1 MTTAVSIERVVSAID
16 GECRELISRHNDV
29 DFSAEQNYAVQLLY
43 ANEWALKIACDN
55 PVSVQNALRNASAIG
70 ISLNPAN
77 KHAYLVPRR
86 AGKNG
91 YGICLDISY
100 MGLMH
105 LAMSTGSIEFG
116 QAKLV
121 YANDNYI
128 NTGIDKPPTHEYKAF
143 GDRGDIVGAYCVAR
157 TSTGAY
163 LTEEMSIQ
171 QIHDIRARSESF
183 KKNAGPWVSD
193 HDEMCRKT
201 VVKRASKY
209 WPKVD
214 RLNSAIEYLNT
225 EGEEGISF
233 NHQKQGDQKPEI
245 IINPIDSIKASLER
259 QGKAMQSFLE
269 WASKMVKREVKAIDD
284 LSDAELQGFARKLE
298 AMK

>member
-1 MTTAVSIERVVSAID
+1 MSNQLTIENVVSSVEQ
-16 GECRELISRHNDV
+16 ECTKLIARHNDV
-29 DFSAEQNYAVQLLY
+29 DFGAEANYAMQLLY
-43 ANEWALKIACDN
+43 ANDFALKIALGN
-55 PVSVQNALRNASAIG
+55 PISVQNALRNASAIG

-77 KHAYLVPRR
+77 KHAYLVPRK
-86 AGKNG
+86 GN
-91 YGICLDISY
+91 ICLDISY
-100 MGLMH
+100 MGLLH

-121 YANDNYI
+121 YEKDTYENV
-128 NTGIDKPPTHEYKAF
+128 GIDKPPVHKSNTF
-143 GDRGDIVGAYCVAR
+143 GDRGNLVGVYCVVR
-157 TSTGAY
+157 TNTGAY
-163 LTEEMSIQ
+163 LTEEMTIEEVN
-171 QIHDIRARSESF
+171 QIKGRSESG
-183 KKNAGPWVSD
+183 KSGKGPWVTD
-193 HDEMCRKT
+193 YFEMVRKT
-201 VVKRASKY
+201 VIKRASKY

-214 RLNSAIEYLNT
+214 RLNTAIDLLNT

>member
-1 MTTAVSIERVVSAID
+1 MSNQLTIENVVSSVEQ
-16 GECRELISRHNDV
+16 ECTKLIARHNDV
-29 DFSAEQNYAVQLLY
+29 DFGAEANYAMQLLY
-43 ANEWALKIACDN
+43 ANDFALKIALGN

-77 KHAYLVPRR
+77 KHAYLVPRK
-86 AGKNG
+86 GS
-91 YGICLDISY
+91 ICLDISY
-100 MGLMH
+100 MGLLH

-121 YANDNYI
+121 YEKDTYENV
-128 NTGIDKPPTHEYKAF
+128 GIDKPPVHKSNTF
-143 GDRGDIVGAYCVAR
+143 GDRGNLVGVYCVVR
-157 TSTGAY
+157 TNTGAY
-163 LTEEMSIQ
+163 LTEEMTIDEVN
-171 QIHDIRARSESF
+171 QIKGRSESG
-183 KKNAGPWVSD
+183 KSGKGPWVTD
-193 HDEMCRKT
+193 YFEMVRKT
-201 VVKRASKY
+201 VIKRASKY

-214 RLNSAIEYLNT
+214 RLNTAIDLLNT

-233 NHQKQGDQKPEI
+233 NHQKQVDQKPEI

>member
-1 MTTAVSIERVVSAID
+1 MSNQLTIENVVSSVEQ
-16 GECRELISRHNDV
+16 ECTKLIARHNDV
-29 DFSAEQNYAVQLLY
+29 DFGAEANYAMQLLY
-43 ANEWALKIACDN
+43 ANDFALKIALGN

-77 KHAYLVPRR
+77 KHAYLVPRK
-86 AGKNG
+86 GS
-91 YGICLDISY
+91 ICLDISY
-100 MGLMH
+100 MGLLH

-121 YANDNYI
+121 YEKDVYENV
-128 NTGIDKPPTHEYKAF
+128 GIDKPPVHKSNTF
-143 GDRGDIVGAYCVAR
+143 GDRGNLVGVYCVVR
-157 TSTGAY
+157 TNTGAY
-163 LTEEMSIQ
+163 LTEEMTIDEVN
-171 QIHDIRARSESF
+171 QIKRRSESG
-183 KKNAGPWVSD
+183 KSGKGPWITD
-193 HDEMCRKT
+193 YFEMVRKT
-201 VVKRASKY
+201 VIKRASKY

-214 RLNSAIEYLNT
+214 RLNTAIDLLNT

-233 NHQKQGDQKPEI
+233 NNQKQGDQKPEI

>member
-1 MTTAVSIERVVSAID
+1 MSNQLTIENVVSSVEQ
-16 GECRELISRHNDV
+16 ECTKLIARHNDV
-29 DFSAEQNYAVQLLY
+29 DFGAEANYAMQLLY
-43 ANEWALKIACDN
+43 ANDFALKIALGN

-77 KHAYLVPRR
+77 KHAYLVPRK
-86 AGKNG
+86 GS
-91 YGICLDISY
+91 ICLDISY
-100 MGLMH
+100 MGLLH

-121 YANDNYI
+121 YEKDTYENV
-128 NTGIDKPPTHEYKAF
+128 GIDKPPVHKSNTF
-143 GDRGDIVGAYCVAR
+143 GDRGNLVGVYCVVR
-157 TSTGAY
+157 TNTGAY
-163 LTEEMSIQ
+163 LTEEMTIDEVN
-171 QIHDIRARSESF
+171 QIKGRSESA
-183 KKNAGPWVSD
+183 KKGNGPWITD
-193 HDEMCRKT
+193 YFEMVRKT
-201 VVKRASKY
+201 VIKRASKY

-214 RLNSAIEYLNT
+214 RLNTAIDLLNT

>member
-1 MTTAVSIERVVSAID
+1 MSNQLTIENVVSSVEQ
-16 GECRELISRHNDV
+16 ECTKLIARHNDV
-29 DFSAEQNYAVQLLY
+29 DFGAEANYAMQLLY
-43 ANEWALKIACDN
+43 ANDFALKIALGN

-77 KHAYLVPRR
+77 KHAYLVPRK
-86 AGKNG
+86 GS
-91 YGICLDISY
+91 ICLDISY
-100 MGLMH
+100 MGLLH

-121 YANDNYI
+121 YEKDTYENV
-128 NTGIDKPPTHEYKAF
+128 GIDKPPIHKSNTF
-143 GDRGDIVGAYCVAR
+143 GDRGNLVGVYCVVR
-157 TSTGAY
+157 TNTGAY
-163 LTEEMSIQ
+163 LTEEMTIDEVN
-171 QIHDIRARSESF
+171 QIKSRSESA
-183 KKNAGPWVSD
+183 KKGNGPWVTD
-193 HDEMCRKT
+193 YFEMVRKT
-201 VVKRASKY
+201 VIKRASKY

-214 RLNSAIEYLNT
+214 RLNTAIDLLNT

-233 NHQKQGDQKPEI
+233 NNQKQGDQKPEI